1 MGDARDV
8 VSNDIVVGGDLD
20 DLEANQVA
28 KEEGAV
34 DKTQGTAGQGAFAT
48 FAGPCL
54 TGSVVWLDSD
64 HQVGVWGGRE
74 HQAPWH
80 GYIID

>member
-1 MGDARDV
+1 LSTATKNFVVLENGQKGSGDISGMGDARDV

-54 TGSVVWLDSD
+54 TGSVV
-64 HQVGVWGGRE
+64 
-74 HQAPWH
+74 
-80 GYIID
+80 